1 MARSQQS
8 LKFGSSSKRKRSTTT
23 KRKSTPRKRKTVKVR
38 SYTRKQG
45 KLPSRDSKGRF
56 KKKRTTRRR

>member
-1 MARSQQS
+1 MARSQQQ
-8 LKFGSSSKRKRSTTT
+8 LRFSK
-23 KRKSTPRKRKTVKVR
+23 KRKSSSSRRRKQVKVR

-56 KKKRTTRRR
+56 KKKSRRTTRR

>member
-1 MARSQQS
+1 MARSQTQ
-8 LKFGSSSKRKRSTTT
+8 LRFSK
-23 KRKSTPRKRKTVKVR
+23 KRKSSSRRKKRVTVR

-56 KKKRTTRRR
+56 KKKGRTTRRR